1 MPDNSG
7 ERPVQAPDDAH
18 AREVSDVL
26 VDLEVDPE
34 TGLSDAE
41 VERRRR
47 HHGRNELGR
56 AERASAAKILLDQ
69 VRSTV
74 VVLLAVAAVVGA
86 VFGEVAEAI
95 AVFIVLVLNTAT
107 GFITELRAAR
117 SMESL
122 QQLVTTAAEVE
133 RDDRRDEIEAGELVP
148 GDIVGIE
155 AGERIPA
162 DLRIIEAEN
171 LTVEESSLTG
181 ESEPVDKSE
190 HPVDADAPLAER
202 HDMLLMG
209 TTAQTGRGRGVV
221 TATGAD
227 TEVGRV
233 AELAQQAEDTEAPLQ
248 AGLERLGRILS
259 LVVVVVAGALAGIG
273 ILRGLPPQEVVE
285 VSIALA
291 IAVVPEGLPAVA
303 TLTLTVGMRR
313 MARRNALV
321 RRLPV
326 VETLGSTTVICSD
339 KTGTLTANR
348 MEVVAVETGAED
360 HEQRLWETSVLCNDA
375 DIDPDGDPV
384 GDPTEVG
391 LLRGA
396 EAAGVDWRALRE
408 RHPRQA
414 EVPFSSETK
423 RMATVVD
430 GTVHVKGAPE
440 ALLGDGPL
448 AQRAQEMA
456 ERALRTLAIARKP
469 LPAGTDPGALD
480 TMDDELFT
488 DLEVLGVVG
497 MEDPP
502 RPEAVGAVESC
513 HHAGIRV
520 VMITGDQPT
529 TAKGIAGQLGLRVDR
544 VMTGPELAEL
554 SPEDLAQTVADVE
567 VFARVAPEQKLQIV
581 EALQFAGQIVA
592 VTGDGVNDAPALRQ
606 ANVGVSMGQTG
617 TDVAR
622 EAADIVLADDDFST
636 IESAVEEGR
645 RIFANIRRFA
655 QFLFSWHLAEVLVIT
670 AGLVL
675 GLPPALGGLMVLW
688 NNLIIDVLPSFALA
702 LEPGREEVMSE
713 PPRPAG
719 EPVIG
724 RPVITRI
731 LVQGGMVTT
740 VALIA
745 YFMGLGPL
753 GLEGA
758 QLQSLVFITLTGAQL
773 LAVFNARTDHGS
785 GFAGASRNRWLWGA
799 IGLTLALEVLA
810 FTVPPLSGVL
820 GLESPPPAAWALA
833 AGLVPLPLVLIQGAR
848 MIRDR
853 R

>member
-1 MPDNSG
+1 MSSESNGSPG
-7 ERPVQAPDDAH
+7 QAPEAPH
-18 AREVSDVL
+18 AREVGDVAA
-26 VDLEVDPE
+26 DLQVNPE

-41 VERRRR
+41 VERRQRNY
-47 HHGRNELGR
+47 GRNELGQV
-56 AERASAAKILLDQ
+56 ERASATKILLDQ
-69 VRSTV
+69 VKSTV
-74 VVLLAVAAVVGA
+74 VLLLAVAAVVGA

-95 AVFIVLVLNTAT
+95 AVFVVLVLNTAT
-107 GFITELRAAR
+107 GFITEWRAAR

-122 QQLVTTAAEVE
+122 QQLVTTVAEVE
-133 RDDRRDEIEAGELVP
+133 RGDRRDEIDAAELVP
-148 GDIVGIE
+148 GDIVGVE
-155 AGERIPA
+155 AGERVPA
-162 DLRIIEAEN
+162 DLRLLEAED

-181 ESEPVDKSE
+181 ESEPVEKTE
-190 HPVDADAPLAER
+190 GPVDADAPLAER
-202 HDMLLMG
+202 HNMLLMG

-221 TATGAD
+221 TATGTN

-233 AELAQQAEDTEAPLQ
+233 AELAQQAEGAEAPLQ
-248 AGLERLGRILS
+248 AGLERLGRTLS
-259 LVVVVVAGALAGIG
+259 LVVVVVAAALAGLG
-273 ILRGLPPQEVVE
+273 ILRGLPPQEVLE

-339 KTGTLTANR
+339 KTGTLTANQ
-348 MEVVAVETGAED
+348 MEVVVVETGADDRE
-360 HEQRLWETSVLCNDA
+360 EELWESAVLCNDA

-396 EAAGVDWRALRE
+396 EAVDLDWRTLRE
-408 RHPRQA
+408 QHPRQA

-423 RMATVVD
+423 RMAAIVD

-440 ALLGDGPL
+440 VLISEGPL
-448 AQRAQEMA
+448 AERAQEMA

-469 LPAGTDPGALD
+469 APEGLDPEALD
-480 TMDDELFT
+480 GMEEELFT
-488 DLEVLGVVG
+488 DLEILGVVG

-502 RPEAVGAVESC
+502 RPEAVGAVEVC
-513 HHAGIRV
+513 HRAGIRV

-529 TAKGIAGQLGLRVDR
+529 TARGIARQLGLRVER
-544 VMTGPELAEL
+544 VMTGSQLAEL
-554 SPEDLAQTVADVE
+554 SAEELAATAADVE

-581 EALQFAGQIVA
+581 KALQSADQIVA

-606 ANVGVSMGQTG
+606 ADVGVSMGQSG

-622 EAADIVLADDDFST
+622 DAADIVLADDDFST

-655 QFLFSWHLAEVLVIT
+655 QFLFSWHVAEVAVIT
-670 AGLVL
+670 TGLLL
-675 GLPPALGGLMVLW
+675 GLPPALTGLMVLW

-702 LEPGREEVMSE
+702 LEPGREEVMTE

-724 RPVITRI
+724 RDVIKRI
-731 LVQGGMVTT
+731 LVQGGLVTAVSLT
-740 VALIA
+740 A

-753 GLEGA
+753 ELEGA
-758 QLQSLVFITLTGAQL
+758 QLQSLVFVTLTGAQL
-773 LAVFNARTDHGS
+773 LSVFNARTDQGS
-785 GFAGASRNRWLWGA
+785 GFAGVTRNRWLWGA
-799 IGLTLALEVLA
+799 ILLTVVLETLA
-810 FTVPPLSGVL
+810 FSVPPLAGVL
-820 GLESPPPAAWALA
+820 GLESPPATAWALA
-833 AGLVPLPLVLIQGAR
+833 AALIPLPLVLIQGAR
-848 MIRDR
+848 ILRAR
-853 R
+853 